1 MDALH
6 LNDGIHVQCAE
17 QRLAP
22 THMDFNSFPEQE
34 KEEKPC
40 QSFPY
45 GDVKPWLCL
54 WLTPLTETRGTT
66 GSIYE
71 LLRDPAHIAHSSVSN
86 RADNVLVT

>member
-40 QSFPY
+40 KSFPY
-45 GDVKPWLCL
+45 GDVKPCLCL
-54 WLTPLTETRGTT
+54 
-66 GSIYE
+66 
-71 LLRDPAHIAHSSVSN
+71 
-86 RADNVLVT
+86 